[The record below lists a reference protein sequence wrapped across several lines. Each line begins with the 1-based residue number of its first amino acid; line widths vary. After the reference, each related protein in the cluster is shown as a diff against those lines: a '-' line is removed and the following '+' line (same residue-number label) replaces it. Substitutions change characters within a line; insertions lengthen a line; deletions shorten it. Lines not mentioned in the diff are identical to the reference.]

1 MSKAYLILEDGAVFE
16 GVSFGAKGE
25 VVNEVVFN
33 TSMTGYQEILTDPSY
48 YGQMVAMTYPL
59 IGNYGI
65 NEQDFESVKPQ
76 VSAFIVKE
84 YSRTFSNFR
93 ANMSLH
99 EFMEK
104 HGIVGI
110 TGVDTRKLVRH
121 IREKGSMNAIISS
134 VTDDITYLENKVAA
148 SDTIEGKDLV
158 QYVTCSEP
166 YVWNQGTWNID
177 NNNFNYPAT
186 HDLHIVAVDYG
197 IKQNILRYFVE
208 NGARVTVA
216 PAQTTFSDIEKMKP
230 DGVFLSNGPG
240 DPEPLTYAHELAR
253 NLVNNNYPVFG
264 ICLGNQI
271 LSIALGGK
279 TYKLKFG
286 HHGGNQ
292 PVKDFTTGKVEIT
305 AQNHCFAASMESL
318 KDKVEIT
325 HINLNDNTVEGI
337 KVKDKPVFAVQYHPE
352 NGPGPHD
359 SAYLFDRFLKMV
371 KKQ

>member
-305 AQNHCFAASMESL
+305 SQNHCFAASMESL